1 LYSDLENLE
10 KRKNDYNKNIE
21 NKLFQ
26 LNEIDLEIEQLNS
39 LIVIFIFNIA
49 KSKLR

>member
-1 LYSDLENLE
+1 LSSDLENLE
-10 KRKNDYNKNIE
+10 KRKNNYNKNIE

-39 LIVIFIFNIA
+39 LIVKI
-49 KSKLR
+49 SV